1 MQGGGRPGTPEFN
14 LEGELSDDEN
24 DKEQKDQI
32 RARME
37 AQIQGFDDD
46 NWKDVYPTSSF
57 EQFSYHCAMNHS
69 LSLVFC
75 VALKARLL

>member
-46 NWKDVYPTSSF
+46 N
-57 EQFSYHCAMNHS
+57 
-69 LSLVFC
+69 
-75 VALKARLL
+75 